1 MIVGRKLYGNSQVV
15 KSAMLILN
23 DCVNPKQLPPE
34 LAYANFVQLGD
45 IPACVGA
52 AAVLFVV
59 GTTPTGP

>member
-1 MIVGRKLYGNSQVV
+1 MV

-23 DCVNPKQLPPE
+23 DCVNPKQLSPE